1 MINMISARKLLAL
14 DKLLLYLEKCLLYMK
29 NMSVRESGGYI
40 SGIIGK
46 FYVILMFMFSYYLKI
61 LEVTA

>member
-1 MINMISARKLLAL
+1 MINIISARKLLAL
-14 DKLLLYLEKCLLYMK
+14 DKLPLYLEKCLLYMK

-46 FYVILMFMFSYYLKI
+46 FYVILMFVFLLPERI
-61 LEVTA
+61 LEVTP

>member
-1 MINMISARKLLAL
+1 
-14 DKLLLYLEKCLLYMK
+14 MK

-46 FYVILMFMFSYYLKI
+46 FYVILMFVFFLPERI
-61 LEVTA
+61 LEVTP